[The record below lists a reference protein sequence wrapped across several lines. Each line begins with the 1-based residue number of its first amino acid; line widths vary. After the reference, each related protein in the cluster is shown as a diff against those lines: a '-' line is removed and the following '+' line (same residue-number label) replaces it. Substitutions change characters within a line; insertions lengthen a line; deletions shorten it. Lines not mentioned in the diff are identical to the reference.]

1 MQMDWLRKL
10 GPLGPLAVLSVAMPP
25 ISGIVL
31 IGTLHEV
38 GPWLRAHDDIGFV
51 LYIAAFTVLGGLA
64 LLPTYAQSLL
74 GGWAFGVAYGLAAAL
89 AGFVGAALVN
99 YAISWRVSGD
109 RLEKLLA
116 QHTRWNAVYRALL
129 HSGFLK
135 AVFIITL
142 LRLPPNSPFAATN
155 LALAAIK
162 VPVGP
167 FALGTVLGL
176 APRTAAVVF
185 VGAGLSQLDFSNRQQ
200 TGLFAAGAVV
210 TMAVVAI
217 LGWMANRALRRVEA
231 AEGDAEPGAGA

>member
-1 MQMDWLRKL
+1 MDWLRKL

-31 IGTLHEV
+31 IGTLHKV
-38 GPWLRAHDDIGFV
+38 GPWLRAHDDIGLL
-51 LYIAAFTVLGGLA
+51 LYIGAFTVLGGLA

-74 GGWAFGVAYGLAAAL
+74 GGWAFGLGFGLVAAL
-89 AGFVGAALVN
+89 TGFVGAALVN

-116 QHTRWNAVYRALL
+116 QHTKWNAVYRALL

-155 LALAAIK
+155 LAMAAIK
-162 VPVGP
+162 VPLGP
-167 FALGTVLGL
+167 FALGTLLGL

-185 VGAGLSQLDFSNRQQ
+185 VGAGLSTLDFADRQQ
-200 TGLFAAGAVV
+200 TWMFAAGAVV
-210 TMAVVAI
+210 TIVVVAV
-217 LGWMANRALRRVEA
+217 LGWMANRALKRVEA
-231 AEGDAEPGAGA
+231 AAGAGDEGGGA